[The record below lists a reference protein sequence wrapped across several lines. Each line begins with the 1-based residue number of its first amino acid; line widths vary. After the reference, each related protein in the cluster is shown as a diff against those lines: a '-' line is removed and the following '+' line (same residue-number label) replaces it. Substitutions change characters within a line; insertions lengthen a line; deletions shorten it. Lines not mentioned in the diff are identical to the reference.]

1 MNLTGNYL
9 TSVSLDGSWRFLDIA
24 ASRCL
29 KVVAEEGSAVA
40 AGSLE
45 YTSCAFHPDGLIM
58 GTGTAAGLLKV
69 WDIREQVNVA
79 NCAEHTGAVNS
90 ISFSENGYL
99 VATGSSDG
107 SVKIWDLRKLQCTK
121 TLDGQS
127 NL

>member
-1 MNLTGNYL
+1 
-9 TSVSLDGSWRFLDIA
+9 VSLDGSWRFLDI
-24 ASRCL
+24 SVGRCL
-29 KVVAEEGSAVA
+29 KVVKEESSNIATGV
-40 AGSLE
+40 LE

-107 SVKIWDLRKLQCTK
+107 DVKIWDLRKLQCTR
-121 TLDGQS
+121 TLDGES
-127 NL
+127 LLVCITISC